1 VSITGQRIIT
11 IAGRPGSGKSST
23 AKRLAAELGYRHFS
37 SGDLFRGLASER
49 GIELLQ
55 ANLTAEQN
63 AEIDHLVDGKLQEIG
78 KTEDKLVIDSRTAW
92 HWIPNSLKVFL
103 DLDLRI
109 ASERILKDTDD
120 VRTGSEHVHSDI
132 SEYERLLERRLA
144 SETRRYKKLYG
155 IDPYDMRNYDLVI
168 DTEANNLD
176 EVVQLILGHFRDN
189 FQK

>member
-1 VSITGQRIIT
+1 MSITGQHIIT

-37 SGDLFRGLASER
+37 SGDLFRGLARER
-49 GIELLQ
+49 GVELLQ